1 MCQQWISLIGLF
13 ADVAGF
19 LMIVWEWHLMFRRY
33 ITNKISEIDAL
44 YERLHRQRDG
54 LPPVDPH
61 ADEFWSMGKHMYM
74 GMLEDVRQ
82 RGRLV
87 YLGAGLIVLGF
98 VFQGLGTV
106 PGGLPW
112 VRVASCSAFAIGPT
126 Q

>member
-13 ADVAGF
+13 ADVVGF

-33 ITNKISEIDAL
+33 ITSKISEIDAL

-54 LPPVDPH
+54 LPPEDPH

-74 GMLEDVRQ
+74 GMMEDVRQ

-87 YLGAGLIVLGF
+87 YVGAGLIVFGF

-112 VRVASCSAFAIGPT
+112 AHVASCSVFTIGPT